1 MGYLFILEK
10 LSKIA
15 GTDKLETFVN
25 GSADFHEI
33 TFCNEDVSV
42 ELMYSATDDEFDVN
56 FNGFHKTYKLGEAEY
71 ALCKQICS
79 KLVDEE
85 QHSAMLSEKL
95 FKGVEE

>member
-25 GSADFHEI
+25 GSDSFYEI
-33 TFCNEDVSV
+33 TFCNEDISV
-42 ELMYSATDDEFDVN
+42 ELMYSATDDGFDVN

-71 ALCKQICS
+71 GLCKQICS

-85 QHSAMLSEKL
+85 TVATKLAEKL